1 MLRSIV
7 AEKME
12 LKGYNVCWGVETNLK
27 YLMHIVVEQS
37 SVCMALADDIDSLQ
51 RIPPHPREPATDPQ
65 GVESVTNDLP
75 D

>member
-12 LKGYNVCWGVETNLK
+12 LKGQCVLGVETSLK

-51 RIPPHPREPATDPQ
+51 RIPPHSRKPATDPQ
-65 GVESVTNDLP
+65 GVESVANDLP